1 MTRISKQ
8 AERRNRSPRK
18 HRPPAPKTGPKKDAL
33 PKGFKEHANPLA
45 AAGVNHGFIPNIK

>member
-18 HRPPAPKTGPKKDAL
+18 NRSPSEKTGPLSDKL
-33 PKGFKEHANPLA
+33 PKGFKEHANALEGNVA
-45 AAGVNHGFIPNIK
+45 AIAFIPKIR